1 MSQDKITSLTFWL
14 LVLAIW
20 ALAQAPYAHIPVNFL
35 GTWVHELGHG
45 LGALMTGGHFEKMII
60 SKDLSGTAYTGTYGP
75 GGRIA
80 VIVTGLLAPALA
92 GSIMLIMVRGFG
104 RAGMALFLLA
114 LALIFSG
121 TIWAGDM
128 FTRLTV
134 MGTGIV
140 MILLAFKAPSTLRA
154 ILAQVIAITFAISAV
169 GHIDYFF
176 MKGGE
181 ASGRPVTSDTLV
193 LSELTGFPHLAL
205 AIVITIVSL
214 AILFLAFRLSETL
227 WKIRIKRERRKGKER
242 RDGAERR
249 T

>member
-1 MSQDKITSLTFWL
+1 MSEDKITSLTFWI

-20 ALAQAPYAHIPVNFL
+20 GLAQAPYANIPVNFL

-45 LGALMTGGHFEKMII
+45 LGALATGGHFEKMII
-60 SKDLSGTAYTGTYGP
+60 SKDFSGLAYTGTYGP
-75 GGRIA
+75 GGQIA
-80 VIVTGLLAPALA
+80 VIITGLLAPALA

-104 RAGMALFLLA
+104 RGGLALFLLA
-114 LALIFSG
+114 LALLVSG

-134 MGTGIV
+134 LGTGIL
-140 MILLAFKAPSTLRA
+140 MMLLAFKGPSTIRA
-154 ILAQVIAITFAISAV
+154 ILAQIIAITFTISAV

-181 ASGRPVTSDTLV
+181 ASGRPVRSDTLA
-193 LSELTGFPHLAL
+193 LSELTGFPHVMLAVL
-205 AIVITIVSL
+205 ITFISL
-214 AILFLAFRLSETL
+214 LILFFAFRLSETL

-242 RDGAERR
+242 RGGTERR